1 MRLRHYSVMEL
12 FQRRLAAP
20 RRPMLLPHGSIPKAH
35 SALHPSSFCP
45 APRSCHPTHSVTS
58 RFTQTTKPS
67 QEPRNKKS
75 VLTATF
81 LRLAIV
87 PSRQITD
94 RSAKAQV
101 TCHKTS
107 DSCFPGA
114 KESCQSQKKLQKHL
128 DFCFENGRICR
139 SRTNPAK
146 DRLPTT
152 ATKSIPRN
160 GGYRATHHQR
170 LNPISFLNDS
180 HP

>member
-114 KESCQSQKKLQKHL
+114 KESCQSQKSCKSTWIFVL
-128 DFCFENGRICR
+128 
-139 SRTNPAK
+139 RTGGSAVAE
-146 DRLPTT
+146 R
-152 ATKSIPRN
+152 IPRKI
-160 GGYRATHHQR
+160 GSRQQQRSQYREMGV
-170 LNPISFLNDS
+170 
-180 HP
+180 

>member
-1 MRLRHYSVMEL
+1 
-12 FQRRLAAP
+12 
-20 RRPMLLPHGSIPKAH
+20 MLLPHGPIPKVH

-45 APRSCHPTHSVTS
+45 TPRSCRPTHSATS
-58 RFTQTTKPS
+58 MLTPPLAQSRKPS

-107 DSCFPGA
+107 DSCFPGV
-114 KESCQSQKKLQKHL
+114 KESCQSQKSCKSTWIFVL
-128 DFCFENGRICR
+128 
-139 SRTNPAK
+139 RTGGSAVAE
-146 DRLPTT
+146 R
-152 ATKSIPRN
+152 IPRKIGSRQQQRSQYRKM

-170 LNPISFLNDS
+170 LNPIRFLNDS
-180 HP
+180 YP